1 MSHVYY
7 INHYSNLHLKDV
19 LQSGHSRVW
28 AWQVSHVRWPLLH
41 CAKIFDLLVEKY
53 LDSSKNILVLTIHS
67 ISIIIWSNLPDSG
80 RQTREVANRAL
91 QNLLGVVNKLQCSLN
106 ITLIAFLR
114 LGPVLGWLGSSS
126 LRRGRALRPGEEP
139 LDGRSDLV
147 RGPGVQPR
155 AADGQQPP
163 LLRPHPREEP
173 RHVPGQEEGEQ
184 REAADPGLLQQPH
197 RVLDT
202 TLGTIETLRGQGNDC
217 RHQK

>member
-1 MSHVYY
+1 M
-7 INHYSNLHLKDV
+7 
-19 LQSGHSRVW
+19 
-28 AWQVSHVRWPLLH
+28 H

-53 LDSSKNILVLTIHS
+53 LDSSKNILVLTNHS

-139 LDGRSDLV
+139 LDGRGDLV

-202 TLGTIETLRGQGNDC
+202 TNTISGQQT
-217 RHQK
+217 RT

>member
-53 LDSSKNILVLTIHS
+53 LDSSKNILVLTNHS

-106 ITLIAFLR
+106 ITLIAFWR
-114 LGPVLGWLGSSS
+114 LGPILGWLGASS

-139 LDGRSDLV
+139 LDGRGDLV

-202 TLGTIETLRGQGNDC
+202 TNNIPGQQT
-217 RHQK
+217 RT

>member
-28 AWQVSHVRWPLLH
+28 AWQLSHVRWPLLH

-53 LDSSKNILVLTIHS
+53 LDSSINILVLPNHS
-67 ISIIIWSNLPDSG
+67 ICIIIWSNLPDSG

-139 LDGRSDLV
+139 LDGRGDLV
-147 RGPGVQPR
+147 RGPGV
-155 AADGQQPP
+155 
-163 LLRPHPREEP
+163 
-173 RHVPGQEEGEQ
+173 
-184 REAADPGLLQQPH
+184 
-197 RVLDT
+197 T
-202 TLGTIETLRGQGNDC
+202 
-217 RHQK
+217 K